1 VFLFFNA
8 FIALGSNFDML
19 TAKLSDQTVQ
29 TKDLYGTRSPRPL
42 NRNCGLCTVLV
53 PRIIWFYCTLID
65 CMCCA
70 GLWSDQWVF

>member
-1 VFLFFNA
+1 
-8 FIALGSNFDML
+8 ML

-70 GLWSDQWVF
+70 GL